1 MFLEIKNPWVAI
13 RAKEQ
18 NLFSPSFIHAS
29 SCHFQP
35 SSSQFSDNCLVYQ
48 DRKWEMLKPST
59 KSLHP
64 GLRPKYHLF
73 QEEGRMGKKS
83 FVDLH
88 YVFWGMP
95 NSDFV
100 QKQGK
105 GKFCYKNACKVG
117 WGLPIRE
124 QIDKIFIIKQL
135 ALLYVVVVFLK

>member
-1 MFLEIKNPWVAI
+1 MIRKRLEVFLEIKNSWVAI

-35 SSSQFSDNCLVYQ
+35 SSRPFSYNCLVYQ
-48 DRKWEMLKPST
+48 DKKWERLKPST
-59 KSLHP
+59 NSLHQGP
-64 GLRPKYHLF
+64 RPKYHL
-73 QEEGRMGKKS
+73 
-83 FVDLH
+83 DLH
-88 YVFWGMP
+88 YVFLGMP
-95 NSDFV
+95 NSGFV

-105 GKFCYKNACKVG
+105 GKFCYKNACKVV

-135 ALLYVVVVFLK
+135 ALLYVVVLLK